1 MRRATMMAVA
11 FVFLAGF
18 FGLTVYAALDRG
30 FTVVT
35 VISLLVIA
43 VMAIGIFGALATPGD
58 DD

>member
-1 MRRATMMAVA
+1 MRRVTMMAVA

-35 VISLLVIA
+35 VVSLLVIA
-43 VMAIGIFGALATPGD
+43 VMAIGIFGALSAPGD